1 MPVSDLPVS
10 AGLGAFLEG
19 EMFQQIQ
26 VPASSVP
33 AGTEFGIY
41 VTYCNSDYLEIY
53 LYVSNYFT
61 VWEEIIMARPKGS
74 KNKTRIVNANVDYAA
89 VVAEKTAEKEKIE
102 SEVAALTANLDDLK
116 TQLKAKKAELKAAT
130 KELTKAEN
138 KKAAA
143 EAKAMEEAKK
153 GEAEDVLKK
162 LLASGMTAEEILAKL
177 Q

>member
-1 MPVSDLPVS
+1 MQPSL
-10 AGLGAFLEG
+10 
-19 EMFQQIQ
+19 QK
-26 VPASSVP
+26 
-33 AGTEFGIY
+33 
-41 VTYCNSDYLEIY
+41 
-53 LYVSNYFT
+53 
-61 VWEEIIMARPKGS
+61 RPPKR
-74 KNKTRIVNANVDYAA
+74 KKF
-89 VVAEKTAEKEKIE
+89 E

-130 KELTKAEN
+130 KELAKAEN

-143 EAKAMEEAKK
+143 EAKAAEEAKK

>member
-1 MPVSDLPVS
+1 
-10 AGLGAFLEG
+10 
-19 EMFQQIQ
+19 
-26 VPASSVP
+26 
-33 AGTEFGIY
+33 
-41 VTYCNSDYLEIY
+41 
-53 LYVSNYFT
+53 
-61 VWEEIIMARPKGS
+61 MARPKGS
-74 KNKTRIVNANVDYAA
+74 KNKARTVKASVDYAA

-102 SEVAALTANLDDLK
+102 SEVATLTANLDDLK

-130 KELTKAEN
+130 KELAKAEN

-143 EAKAMEEAKK
+143 EAKAAEAKK

>member
-1 MPVSDLPVS
+1 MSNPKLNIKEESS
-10 AGLGAFLEG
+10 AKKTRSPPKKSKVE
-19 EMFQQIQ
+19 Q
-26 VPASSVP
+26 SVP
-33 AGTEFGIY
+33 RKKK
-41 VTYCNSDYLEIY
+41 L
-53 LYVSNYFT
+53 
-61 VWEEIIMARPKGS
+61 
-74 KNKTRIVNANVDYAA
+74 KTD
-89 VVAEKTAEKEKIE
+89 AEKTAEKEKIE

-138 KKAAA
+138 KKAAV
-143 EAKAMEEAKK
+143 EAKAAEEAKK

>member
-1 MPVSDLPVS
+1 
-10 AGLGAFLEG
+10 
-19 EMFQQIQ
+19 
-26 VPASSVP
+26 
-33 AGTEFGIY
+33 
-41 VTYCNSDYLEIY
+41 
-53 LYVSNYFT
+53 
-61 VWEEIIMARPKGS
+61 MARPKGS
-74 KNKTRIVNANVDYAA
+74 KNKARTVNASVDYVA
-89 VVAEKTAEKEKIE
+89 VIAEKAAKKEKIE

-153 GEAEDVLKK
+153 SEAEDVLKK
-162 LLASGMTAEEILAKL
+162 LLASGMSADEIVAKL

>member
-1 MPVSDLPVS
+1 
-10 AGLGAFLEG
+10 
-19 EMFQQIQ
+19 
-26 VPASSVP
+26 
-33 AGTEFGIY
+33 
-41 VTYCNSDYLEIY
+41 
-53 LYVSNYFT
+53 
-61 VWEEIIMARPKGS
+61 MARPKGS

-143 EAKAMEEAKK
+143 EAKAAEEAKK

-162 LLASGMTAEEILAKL
+162 LLASGMTAEEILATVYKGNIIKNL
-177 Q
+177 IMDCQSYTKYRPNETTGGIFVSWRRKEELPTGA

>member
-1 MPVSDLPVS
+1 
-10 AGLGAFLEG
+10 
-19 EMFQQIQ
+19 
-26 VPASSVP
+26 
-33 AGTEFGIY
+33 
-41 VTYCNSDYLEIY
+41 
-53 LYVSNYFT
+53 
-61 VWEEIIMARPKGS
+61 MARPKGS
-74 KNKTRIVNANVDYAA
+74 KNKARTVKASVDYAA

-102 SEVAALTANLDDLK
+102 SEVATLTANLDDLK

-130 KELTKAEN
+130 KELAKAEN

-143 EAKAMEEAKK
+143 AAEEAQK

>member
-1 MPVSDLPVS
+1 
-10 AGLGAFLEG
+10 
-19 EMFQQIQ
+19 
-26 VPASSVP
+26 
-33 AGTEFGIY
+33 
-41 VTYCNSDYLEIY
+41 
-53 LYVSNYFT
+53 
-61 VWEEIIMARPKGS
+61 MARPKGS

-89 VVAEKTAEKEKIE
+89 VVAEKTAEKEKSE

-116 TQLKAKKAELKAAT
+116 TQMKAKKAELKAVT

-153 GEAEDVLKK
+153 GEAESVLKK
-162 LLASGMTAEEILAKL
+162 LLASGVSADEIIAKL